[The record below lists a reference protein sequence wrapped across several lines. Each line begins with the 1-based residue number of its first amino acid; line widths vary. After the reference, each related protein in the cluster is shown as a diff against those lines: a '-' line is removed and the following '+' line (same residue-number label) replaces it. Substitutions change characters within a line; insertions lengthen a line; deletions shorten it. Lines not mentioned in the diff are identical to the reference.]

1 MPHPATTPIS
11 LTALTPR
18 EAITDA
24 IYRAVIGLDRNDST
38 MFNSAWASESESESP
53 VSFLVQPNSTT
64 INGLTA
70 IRAQIFDHVG
80 PMDTTHML
88 SNIRV
93 EYKAGADTASL
104 TAYALAQH
112 CPPGRGKEADG
123 PKYLVGGE
131 YRVDVVRGEEGGEM
145 VWKMKKWVLDII
157 WTQGDASVMQRPG

>member
-1 MPHPATTPIS
+1 
-11 LTALTPR
+11 
-18 EAITDA
+18 
-24 IYRAVIGLDRNDST
+24 
-38 MFNSAWASESESESP
+38 
-53 VSFLVQPNSTT
+53 
-64 INGLTA
+64 
-70 IRAQIFDHVG
+70 
-80 PMDTTHML
+80 ML